1 MLKKD
6 TNPSVTFAD
15 VWLSHTEKNW
25 DKHWL
30 KKVSENVNWNKFSY
44 RFEKLYN
51 EDNGRPAWH
60 PIIIFK
66 ALLLAQWH
74 GLSDR
79 DLEEA
84 LNDRISFRKFVGLKW
99 EEQAPDASTFSVFRE
114 RILPIF
120 DKLLKILN
128 SQLETAGLQIKEV
141 VAVDATLVAAQS
153 KPRGNFAGDEEASW
167 RGFPAR
173 EITDDNGHK
182 AMARRP
188 ALYGYKINL
197 SASIKTGYVS
207 GLSVCPASEHESK
220 HFLELLAKGT
230 KKVYAD
236 KGYYGCKK
244 LLQGSTIKDGI
255 HDKGFRNRPLTKAQI
270 IRNKNISSHRGI
282 VEGVFGSWKQLY
294 GWVKTKY
301 CGLEKNYLAATLTA
315 ISWNMKKWAFSSA

>member
-1 MLKKD
+1 MIKKE

-30 KKVSENVNWNKFSY
+30 KKVSEKVNWNKFGY
-44 RFEKLYN
+44 RFEKLYDEN
-51 EDNGRPAWH
+51 NGRPAWH

-99 EEQAPDASTFSVFRE
+99 EEQAPDASTFAVFRG
-114 RILPIF
+114 RIMPIF
-120 DKLLKILN
+120 DKLLRILN
-128 SQLETAGLQIKEV
+128 DQLESAGLKIKEV
-141 VAVDATLVAAQS
+141 VAIDATLVAAHS
-153 KPRGNFAGDEEASW
+153 KPAGDFAGDEEASW
-167 RGFPAR
+167 RGFPTK
-173 EITDDNGHK
+173 IIIDDSGCK
-182 AMARRP
+182 AIARRP

-197 SASIKTGYVS
+197 SASVKTGYVS
-207 GLSVCPASEHESK
+207 DLSVCPASEHESK

-230 KKVYAD
+230 RKVYAD

-255 HDKGFRNRPLTKAQI
+255 HDKGFRNRPLTKAQTT
-270 IRNKNISSHRGI
+270 RNKSISKHRGI

-301 CGLEKNYLAATLTA
+301 YGLEKNYLAATLTA

>member
-6 TNPSVTFAD
+6 NLPSVTFAD

-30 KKVSENVNWNKFSY
+30 KKVSEKVNWNKFGY

-51 EDNGRPAWH
+51 KENGRPAWD
-60 PIIIFK
+60 PIILFK
-66 ALLLAQWH
+66 SLLLAQWH

-99 EEQAPDASTFSVFRE
+99 EEQAPDASTFAVFRE

-120 DKLLKILN
+120 NKLLRILN
-128 SQLETAGLQIKEV
+128 IQLEEAGFKIKEV
-141 VAVDATLVAAQS
+141 VAIDATLVAAHS
-153 KPRGNFAGDEEASW
+153 KPHGDFAGDEEASW
-167 RGFPAR
+167 RGFPSK
-173 EITDDNGHK
+173 EVINDSGHK
-182 AMARRP
+182 CFARRP

-207 GLSVCPASEHESK
+207 NLSVCPASEHESK
-220 HFLELLAKGT
+220 HFLELLTKET

-244 LLQGSTIKDGI
+244 LLQHSSVIDGI
-255 HDKGFRNRPLTKAQI
+255 HDKGFKNRPLTRSQI
-270 IRNKNISSHRGI
+270 VRNKRISKHRGI

-294 GWVKTKY
+294 GWIKTKY
-301 CGLEKNYLAATLTA
+301 YGLEKNHLAATLTA
-315 ISWNMKKWAFSSA
+315 ISWNMKKMAFSTA